1 MAVQRVEHG
10 AVPARPISKYE
21 CDLQRV
27 RQRISTERAPQRP
40 PLAFLVAQARRV
52 KPRTLPPQREAQ
64 LRDLDPRQ
72 RLRRGDVREQI
83 AAEVLVGG
91 LEDKPVD
98 DSADAL
104 GPERRCA
111 SLRRVV
117 PDGPLDHGKEL
128 ITLGSWLTGL
138 HPDAWAASQQQ
149 CRSQRH
155 CAVNADLR
163 CPI

>member
-1 MAVQRVEHG
+1 MTLVTHRHEHENLRLLHVCLAQSVAVQRVEDG
-10 AVPARPISKYE
+10 AVPARSVREYKR
-21 CDLQRV
+21 DLERV

-52 KPRTLPPQREAQ
+52 EACTLPSQREAQ
-64 LRDLDPRQ
+64 LGYLDPRQ

-83 AAEVLVGG
+83 AAEVFVGG

-98 DSADAL
+98 DSAHAL
-104 GPERRCA
+104 CPEGCRA

-138 HPDAWAASQQQ
+138 HP
-149 CRSQRH
+149 
-155 CAVNADLR
+155 
-163 CPI
+163 